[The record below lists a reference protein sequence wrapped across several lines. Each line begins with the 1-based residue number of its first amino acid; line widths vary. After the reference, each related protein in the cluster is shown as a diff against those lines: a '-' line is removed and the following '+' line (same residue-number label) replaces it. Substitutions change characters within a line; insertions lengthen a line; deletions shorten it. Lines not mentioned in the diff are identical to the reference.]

1 MKPENVFSCS
11 GTGKTRAI
19 AHRAA
24 GKATGA
30 KRSNPFRNLRFRVKK
45 FFQNSSTRAA
55 GPGKPPGFT
64 LVEMLVVVA
73 IIAVLV
79 ALLFPLAT
87 GMINT
92 AKRTK
97 CVGNLRNVY
106 IFLQAYAQDHESK
119 MPDPGSNSYKQPGT
133 NFTKAIEPYIP
144 TVADRRVFYCP
155 SHKLED
161 GSLYGY
167 TDERWNTGGISYHYY
182 SLSNNTVTPL
192 RNMDRNMQLLMS
204 DKFNNNADKPS
215 VVTSSKGASCS
226 HPDGLNI
233 LRLNGTVEFSKYG
246 VDIRTW

>member
-1 MKPENVFSCS
+1 MN
-11 GTGKTRAI
+11 TI
-19 AHRAA
+19 
-24 GKATGA
+24 
-30 KRSNPFRNLRFRVKK
+30 KK

-55 GPGKPPGFT
+55 APRKLPGFT

-87 GMINT
+87 GMLNT

-97 CVGNLRNVY
+97 CVANLRNTY
-106 IFLQAYAQDHESK
+106 IYLQAYAQDHENK
-119 MPDPGSNSYKQPGT
+119 MPDPGSNSYKQPGS

-144 TVADRRVFYCP
+144 AVADRKVFYCP
-155 SHKLED
+155 LHKGEKN
-161 GSLYGY
+161 GSLYAYEY
-167 TDERWNTGGISYHYY
+167 TDQNWVTGGISYHYY
-182 SLSNNTVTPL
+182 SLSNNTVDPL
-192 RNMDRNMQLLMS
+192 RNMDKNMQLLMS

-226 HPDGLNI
+226 DPNGLNL

>member
-1 MKPENVFSCS
+1 MIK
-11 GTGKTRAI
+11 
-19 AHRAA
+19 
-24 GKATGA
+24 
-30 KRSNPFRNLRFRVKK
+30 
-45 FFQNSSTRAA
+45 NSSTHAA
-55 GPGKPPGFT
+55 APRKLPGFT

-87 GMINT
+87 GMLNT

-97 CVGNLRNVY
+97 CVANLRNVY
-106 IFLQAYAQDHESK
+106 IYLQAYAQDHDYK

-144 TVADRRVFYCP
+144 AVADRGVFYCP
-155 SHKLED
+155 AHKLEN

-182 SLSNNTVTPL
+182 SLSNNTVDPL

-204 DKFNNNADKPS
+204 DKFNNNADKPT
-215 VVTSSKGASCS
+215 VVTSSKGANCS

-233 LRLNGTVEFSKYG
+233 MRLNGAVEFSKYG